1 MVNLVIKGIKGAR
14 GMWVHIVVQLFVIL
28 LFFILG
34 WAIRYK
40 RQYML
45 ISGFN
50 NRSEEE
56 QKILIENGY
65 PQKTGNLLIMTAIG
79 MLILSPLVFTSFPYI
94 IEVQYGFMTVFLL
107 GGFIYVA
114 KYEIPVKRKKSYW
127 FASIFTISVIGF
139 ISVLFYLGY
148 QSNELVVKEQTFE
161 ITGIYGDEWK
171 VEDIEKIELLNE
183 MPNVTYKENGFGMS
197 NLSKG
202 YFHVETYGSSLLF
215 IRNGGPYLL
224 IKMKNRTIIINGE
237 NSEQTQSWYEQ
248 INDKLET

>member
-1 MVNLVIKGIKGAR
+1 
-14 GMWVHIVVQLFVIL
+14 MWVHIVVQLFVVV

-34 WAIRYK
+34 WAIRFK
-40 RQYML
+40 HQYML

-65 PQKTGNLLIMTAIG
+65 PQKTGNLLIMTAVG
-79 MLILSPLVFTSFPYI
+79 MLILFPLVFTSFPYI

-107 GGFIYVA
+107 GGFIYVS
-114 KYEIPVKRKKSYW
+114 KYEIPVKRKRSYW
-127 FASIFTISVIGF
+127 FASIFTVLVIGF
-139 ISVLFYLGY
+139 ISVLFFLGY
-148 QSNELVVKEQTFE
+148 QLNELVVNEETFE
-161 ITGIYGDEWK
+161 ITGLYGDEWK

-183 MPNVTYKENGFGMS
+183 MPVVTYKENGFGMS

-202 YFHVETYGSSLLF
+202 YFHVEAYGSSLLF

-224 IKMKNRTIIINGE
+224 LVLKDEIIFINGE

-248 INDKLET
+248 INEVLES